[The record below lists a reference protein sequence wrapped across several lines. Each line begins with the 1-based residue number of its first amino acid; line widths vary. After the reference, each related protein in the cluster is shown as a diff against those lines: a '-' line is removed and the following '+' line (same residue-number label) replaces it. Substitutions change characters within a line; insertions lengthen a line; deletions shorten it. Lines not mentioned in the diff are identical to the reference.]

1 MGGGKGGGGSGG
13 ADKAAQMQAQ
23 LAQQLMAE
31 TSPLRN
37 ALIGNS
43 MNFLG
48 VKPAPGGRGSF
59 GGTGS
64 RSGGGGL
71 KGGLDFSPL
80 PRARGLK
87 VGDNMP
93 NAGGLG
99 QGYIADP
106 NAKFDLSASPE
117 FAAMKDVTE
126 SQFGRAQDS
135 LIANT
140 PEGGP
145 LAAILA
151 QLEGQRASD
160 LVRNTGALSAAEMER
175 AFQLVN
181 TGTGNAIQA
190 GGNAGLIQA
199 QLAQAR
205 ASESAG
211 KAGALGTG
219 LGSYAGLK
227 AGGFIPKG
235 STSSITFKDEI
246 GPVTIL
252 DKLASI
258 PVNKWRY
265 KGEQEIHIGPYAED
279 FNGAFGLGDNKYIYF
294 LDFLGV
300 LLGAVKEL
308 HEKLEK

>member
-1 MGGGKGGGGSGG
+1 MGGGKGGGGGGSGG

-59 GGTGS
+59 GGTGRS
-64 RSGGGGL
+64 IYSSGGGGF
-71 KGGLDFSPL
+71 KGGAFNKLI
-80 PRARGLK
+80 
-87 VGDNMP
+87 NP

-145 LAAILA
+145 LAATLA

-205 ASESAG
+205 AAESAG
-211 KAGALGTG
+211 KSGALGQG
-219 LGSYAGLK
+219 MGAYAGLK
-227 AGGFIPKG
+227 
-235 STSSITFKDEI
+235 S
-246 GPVTIL
+246 L
-252 DKLASI
+252 
-258 PVNKWRY
+258 
-265 KGEQEIHIGPYAED
+265 GE
-279 FNGAFGLGDNKYIYF
+279 K
-294 LDFLGV
+294 
-300 LLGAVKEL
+300 
-308 HEKLEK
+308 

>member
-1 MGGGKGGGGSGG
+1 MGGGKGGGGSG
-13 ADKAAQMQAQ
+13 DQAAQMQAQ

-64 RSGGGGL
+64 IYLPSGGGL
-71 KGGLDFSPL
+71 KGGLVRKIDL
-80 PRARGLK
+80 
-87 VGDNMP
+87 P

-145 LAAILA
+145 LAATLA

-181 TGTGNAIQA
+181 AGTGNAIQA

-205 ASESAG
+205 AAESAG
-211 KAGALGTG
+211 KSGALGTG

-227 AGGFIPKG
+227 AAGKA
-235 STSSITFKDEI
+235 SSITFKDEI